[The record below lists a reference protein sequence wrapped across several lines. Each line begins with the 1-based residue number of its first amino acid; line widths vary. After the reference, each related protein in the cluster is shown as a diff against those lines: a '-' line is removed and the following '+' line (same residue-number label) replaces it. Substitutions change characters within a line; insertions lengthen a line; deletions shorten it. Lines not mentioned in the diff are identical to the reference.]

1 MARWA
6 MSRKEGLGQV
16 GAGPECQAQ
25 EGKEETKI
33 IRSLLCIRLFPVRR
47 VTRVC
52 PFYR

>member
-25 EGKEETKI
+25 KGKEETKMI
-33 IRSLLCIRLFPVRR
+33 IPLLCASGSAL
-47 VTRVC
+47 
-52 PFYR
+52 